1 MFCKQCGTALGDNAK
16 HCPKCG
22 TPVMQRQTAQ
32 TVLEPPQKRTQPP
45 EKPKKNGT
53 KILAIILSA
62 VLVLGA
68 CSGVFVFRD
77 EIFSLFSSYEDVY
90 SEADETLQNKIVCD
104 EFRNADIE
112 TRKKIAEDTLNNL
125 EESGTILEGS
135 IVFDESA
142 NTFSYNYIDGAEG
155 AVALESL
162 NSEYVGFNY
171 PDSLFYEG
179 DENIVSSI
187 KSTYFGTTDYP
198 YDQKDLKALILEG
211 TGIKS
216 AHDSALELQEA
227 WNQEYLSTDIDNDVT
242 VEKLKTELSDYD
254 FVYILLHGNFQAGT
268 GNTPNIVLEEKA
280 SKDLDKQYKEDFSK
294 DKTIFHLTTDET
306 MVYAVHPNFFT
317 KYYYESKNA
326 TLELKDKIIF
336 IGSCHGYQNRDLVDT
351 FIACGAKAVIG
362 PSDVARLVYELP
374 IVNDFVYRLLCG
386 DSVEA
391 SLDYA
396 KGIYGED
403 QWKFADYLSSAD
415 CFIDESDK
423 QRYYNSEM
431 ELKTQFKIANGKD
444 ECFVTLTD
452 DARKSFIDRGF
463 VSGYVKDEEQ
473 NFIANANVFASRLSY
488 NALSDISAVTDE
500 NGYFEIECPVGLYK
514 ITVEAGSYREYKDGK
529 KINVAANNNTIIDS
543 IELQILQKEYTE
555 SDLKEKV
562 ITESGGNI
570 GSWVYE
576 DFDGNGTKEAY
587 AVITGNH
594 DSITECD
601 QLEDIYFINGNGEIT
616 KMPGDFWGGLYY
628 SKTKEYEYFVC
639 QGKGFFAVD
648 SGNGGS
654 GWQTLLYSV
663 KDGSPYELDISRAI
677 QGFNERDGI
686 YYTTEN
692 EFYEEGGHGYPEVEL
707 IYNSSTQQFSKGN
720 RIISEENNTIS
731 DWKSAY
737 IEVLSNLN
745 NSSARFTTAYIDEDD
760 IPELIVAY
768 NSSHVAGCEIYT
780 YYDGKVSK
788 LEGNPTNGEFGSSG
802 EILYLPYKN
811 LFDSRYYGMGSNSDS
826 LYKINNG
833 NAQSECNLQY
843 NDYFTTVRV
852 IEFKID
858 GADVTE
864 DEFWDKYNSYE
875 INSMVSANY
884 DNMIEVNS
892 TDISNY
898 FN

>member
-1 MFCKQCGTALGDNAK
+1 MFCKKCGAEIRDSAKFCHKCGTAIL
-16 HCPKCG
+16 
-22 TPVMQRQTAQ
+22 
-32 TVLEPPQKRTQPP
+32 KRT
-45 EKPKKNGT
+45 EKKKMIRIVSFVT
-53 KILAIILSA
+53 SFVIL
-62 VLVLGA
+62 LGA
-68 CSGVFVFRD
+68 CSGVFIFRD

-104 EFRNADIE
+104 GFRNADIE

-179 DENIVSSI
+179 DENIVSSV

-336 IGSCHGYQNRDLVDT
+336 IGSCHGYQNRDLVDA

-362 PSDVARLVYELP
+362 PSDVARVVYELP

-403 QWKFADYLSSAD
+403 QWEFADYL
-415 CFIDESDK
+415 FIDESEK
-423 QRYYNSEM
+423 QQYYNSEI
-431 ELKTQFKIANGKD
+431 EFKTQFKIANGKD
-444 ECFVTLTD
+444 EYFVTLTD
-452 DARKSFIDRGF
+452 DARKSFNDKGYI
-463 VSGYVKDEEQ
+463 SGCVKDAEQ
-473 NFIANANVFASRLSY
+473 NPVANANIFISMIAH
-488 NALSDISAVTDE
+488 NALSDISAETDE
-500 NGYFEIECPVGLYK
+500 NGCFKIECPVGLYK
-514 ITVEAGSYREYKDGK
+514 ITVEASGYEEYHSNK
-529 KINVAANNNTIIDS
+529 KINVSVDNETIIDT
-543 IELQILQKEYTE
+543 IELQMFQNKYTE
-555 SDLKEKV
+555 SELKEIV
-562 ITESGGNI
+562 LAESGGNI
-570 GSWVYE
+570 GAWVYE
-576 DFDGNGTKEAY
+576 DFDGDGTKEAY
-587 AVITGNH
+587 AVITNYNNSMTKS
-594 DSITECD
+594 DR
-601 QLEDIYFINGNGEIT
+601 LEAVYFINQEGDT
-616 KMPGDFWGGLYY
+616 TRMPGDFWGGSYY
-628 SKTKEYEYFVC
+628 GSDAEVFSSGYRHSNEYTTY
-639 QGKGFFAVD
+639 QGKGFFSFD

-663 KDGSPYELDISRAI
+663 KDGLPYELDISRTL
-677 QGFNERDGI
+677 QGFYEKDDT

-692 EFYEEGGHGYPEVEL
+692 EFLEEGGHEFPEVEL
-707 IYNSSTQQFSKGN
+707 IYDSSTQQFSKGD
-720 RIISEENNTIS
+720 RITSEEDNKIS
-731 DWKSAY
+731 DWKKAY

-745 NSSARFTTAYIDEDD
+745 YSTGRFTTAYIDEDD

-768 NSSHVAGCEIYT
+768 DSSHVAGCEIYT

-788 LEGNPTNGEFGSSG
+788 LEGYSPRGEFGSSG
-802 EILYLPYKN
+802 GILYSPYKN
-811 LFDSRYYGMGSNSDS
+811 LFNSRYYGMGSNGDE
-826 LYKINNG
+826 LFRINNG
-833 NAQSECNLQY
+833 NAQLECYLQH
-843 NDYFTTVRV
+843 NDYFAGVRV

-875 INSMVSANY
+875 IDSMVSANY
-884 DNMIEVNS
+884 DDMIEANS
-892 TDISNY
+892 TNISNY